1 MRKFLFAMLALP
13 LFALSQNKTVVSVNR
28 VFPKPDKIQ
37 AFEKALGDHAQ
48 KYHKGDYFWRV
59 FFIESGPDAGGYH
72 ITEGPCSWDA
82 VDKRADISAEHTADW
97 DKMVQPYLTDKSSN
111 SYSVYRA
118 DLSSVPLTEYS
129 DKIAINHVFYKPG
142 YQPEMEEAFKLLKK
156 TWAASGQS
164 IAVYESS
171 GSGEPQYAVVTRYKQ
186 GLKERERDFRA
197 PMKDRYE
204 KENGT
209 GSWVKY
215 NDVLKTA
222 VDHSW
227 AELLT
232 LKPAM
237 GSK

>member
-1 MRKFLFAMLALP
+1 MRKLLIVMLALP
-13 LFALSQNKTVVSVNR
+13 LIALSQNKTVVSVNR
-28 VFPKPDKIQ
+28 VFPKMDKIQ
-37 AFEKALGDHAQ
+37 VFEKAIGDHAQ

-59 FFIESGPDAGGYH
+59 FYIESGPDAGGYH
-72 ITEGPCSWDA
+72 ITEGPSTWEA

-97 DKMVQPYLTDKSSN
+97 DKTVQPYLTDRTSA

-118 DLSSVPLTEYS
+118 DLSSVALTDFS

-142 YQPEMEEAFKLLKK
+142 YLPEMEELLKTLKK
-156 TWAASGQS
+156 TWQASGQS

-171 GSGEPQYAVVTRYKQ
+171 GSGEPQFAIVTRYKQ

-197 PMKDRYE
+197 PLKERYE
-204 KENGT
+204 KENGS

-215 NDVLKTA
+215 NDVIKMA

-227 AELLT
+227 AEMLT
-232 LKPAM
+232 LKPAL